1 MKKYGSLLLLQLFAL
16 LLCAQQSPAPAA
28 KKTKSAATAKADSAK
43 AGPLKEWKD
52 VLKDTREIK
61 GLITMHLKRDNTLYF
76 ELDPKDL
83 DKDLGMSLHYS
94 KGPSEM
100 VPTGIPAVWD
110 TRLIR
115 FRRYGDQVA
124 LVHYNE
130 RYTAAEGSTMKTTL
144 ETGIGHSILAM
155 FKVESEHKETKHI
168 LVDVTPFFTSD
179 YVNDAQNL
187 KFFFDNK
194 PLQYEKEKSFVERAR
209 AFELNNEIDATVS
222 FRSAEYPSNPI
233 DVMAD
238 SRFLS
243 IGVRYSL
250 FALPKEPM
258 KPRLADD
265 RVGHFL
271 TALRDYAKDK
281 EDVPYLRYVNR
292 WRLEKKD
299 PTEALSEPVK
309 PIVFY
314 LHNSIPVEYRRYVR
328 EGIEA
333 WNKAFLK
340 AGFLNAII
348 AKEQPDDSTWS
359 AEDMRYSTI
368 RWIPDPGGWAIG
380 PSEVDPRTG
389 EILNADILI
398 ASGITNWY
406 HQEYQSFSGPNSM
419 LAKMERAETAQQR
432 LPPSQAQ
439 RLCMAQ
445 VGLEQQL
452 KFQGIVLE
460 ALGLIGP
467 GSLTPEKYIGDAL
480 RDLVMHEV
488 GHTLGL
494 RHNFKGSSAI
504 PYEKLQDT
512 VFTRQHGLTLSVM
525 DYAPVNVSPDPQKQ
539 GHYWNAEVGEYDVWA
554 IAYAYEPVPAKTS
567 AVVLAANAGKEEVT
581 EQSLLKKIA
590 SQGNAPLHAYG
601 TDEDNWLGPY
611 AVDPNTNAWEL
622 GSDLAQ
628 FARDRQQILQT
639 VTPLL
644 EYRLIRSGDDYNRLR
659 NAFTTLSFVKFQAV
673 VPLVK
678 TIGGLHYSRN
688 HKGDPEERM
697 PFTPVPAAKQR
708 EAMDMIVKTMFAEDA
723 FSAPPDLLNKLAP
736 NRYSHWGVGWGSTP
750 VDYPLLE
757 NANQLQTYMLDNLL
771 HPVKLQRMLNNELR
785 VGAGEATYLPAEML
799 QSLTGSIWS
808 ELKAPQLKVTAMR
821 RNLQNSYVN
830 TLVRLFTEMPGYMVW
845 DNGRMTEARV
855 PAQVR
860 SLARLELAE
869 LAALMQKALKA
880 GTPDR
885 DLKAHLEYNLGRV
898 DKILNAGYQLPLK

>member
-1 MKKYGSLLLLQLFAL
+1 MQLFVIVL
-16 LLCAQQSPAPAA
+16 FAQKTKLTSA
-28 KKTKSAATAKADSAK
+28 KKTNTVVTVKIDSTK
-43 AGPLKEWKD
+43 GPLKDWKE

-94 KGPSEM
+94 KGPSEIA
-100 VPTGIPAVWD
+100 PTGIPALWG

-124 LVHYNE
+124 LVNYNE
-130 RYTAAEGSTMKTTL
+130 KYTAAEGSSMKGTL
-144 ETGIGHSILAM
+144 ESGIGHSILAM
-155 FKVESEHKETKHI
+155 FKVESEHKDNKHL

-194 PLQYEKEKSFVERAR
+194 PLQYEKEKSFVEKAA

-222 FRSAEYPSNPI
+222 FRSGEYSSWPL

-238 SRFLS
+238 PRFLS
-243 IGVRYSL
+243 IGIRYSI

-258 KPRLADD
+258 KPRIADD

-271 TALRDYAKDK
+271 TALRDYSKDK
-281 EDVPYLRYVNR
+281 EAVPYLRYVNR
-292 WRLEKKD
+292 WRLEKKE
-299 PTEALSEPVK
+299 PAEPMSEAVK

-314 LHNSIPVEYRRYVR
+314 LHKSIPLEYRRYVK
-328 EGIEA
+328 EGVEA

-340 AGFLNAII
+340 AGFLNAIV
-348 AKEQPDDSTWS
+348 AKDQPDDSTWS

-398 ASGITNWY
+398 ASSITNWY
-406 HQEYQSFSGPNSM
+406 HQEYQGFSGPNSM
-419 LAKMERAETAQQR
+419 LSKLEQMENLHQR
-432 LPPSQAQ
+432 MHPSQAQ
-439 RLCMAQ
+439 RHCMAQ
-445 VGLEQQL
+445 AGMEQQL

-460 ALGLIGP
+460 AMGLIGA
-467 GSLTPEKYIGDAL
+467 GGLAPEKYIGDAL

-504 PYEKLQDT
+504 PYEKLHDT
-512 VFTRQHGLTLSVM
+512 VYTRQHGVSLSVM
-525 DYAPVNVSPDPQKQ
+525 DYATVNVSPDAKKQ

-554 IAYAYEPVPAKTS
+554 IGYAYAPVPPKTS
-567 AVVLAANAGKEEVT
+567 DVVLAGNTENRGVT

-590 SQGNAPLHAYG
+590 AQVNEPLHAYG

-622 GSDLAQ
+622 GSDLHQ
-628 FARDRQQILQT
+628 FAKDRQQILQNIMP
-639 VTPLL
+639 VL
-644 EYRLIRSGDDYNRLR
+644 EHRLIRSGDDYNRLR
-659 NAFTTLSFVKFQAV
+659 NAFLTLSYIKYQAV
-673 VPLVK
+673 APLLK
-678 TIGGLHYSRN
+678 TIGGLYYSRN
-688 HKGDPEERM
+688 HKGDPEERL
-697 PFTPVPAAKQR
+697 PFTPVPAVKQR
-708 EAMDMIVKTMFAEDA
+708 EALEMISKSLFAEDA
-723 FSAPPDLLNKLAP
+723 FEASPDLLNKLAP
-736 NRYSHWGVGWGSTP
+736 NRYSHWGEGWGSTP

-757 NANQLQTYMLDNLL
+757 NVNTLQNYLLESLL
-771 HPVKLQRMLNNELR
+771 HPVKLQRMLNNEFR
-785 VGAGEATYLPAEML
+785 VSAGEAAYSPAEML
-799 QSLTGSIWS
+799 QSLTGNIWS
-808 ELKAPQLKVTAMR
+808 ELKKPQVKVNAMR
-821 RNLQNSYVN
+821 RNLQNSYIN
-830 TLVRLFTEMPGYMVW
+830 QLVRLYTESPVYMTYN
-845 DNGRMTEARV
+845 NGRMIEAKV
-855 PAQVR
+855 PVQVR
-860 SLARLELAE
+860 SIARLELKE
-869 LAALMQKALKA
+869 LAVMMQNQLGAAK
-880 GTPDR
+880 GDR
-885 DLKAHLEYNLGRV
+885 DLRAHLDYNLSRIEKV
-898 DKILNAGYQLPLK
+898 LNAGYHLPLK

>member
-1 MKKYGSLLLLQLFAL
+1 MKKYGLLLLMQLFAFVL
-16 LLCAQQSPAPAA
+16 YAQQPKSSAT
-28 KKTKSAATAKADSAK
+28 KKTGKVVTVKIDSSK
-43 AGPLKEWKD
+43 GPLKEWKE

-76 ELDPKDL
+76 ELDPNDL

-94 KGPSEM
+94 KGPSEL

-130 RYTAAEGSTMKTTL
+130 RYTAAEGSSMKLTL
-144 ETGIGHSILAM
+144 ENGIGHSILAM
-155 FKVESEHKETKHI
+155 LKVESENKDNKHL
-168 LVDVTPFFTSD
+168 LVDVTSFFTSD

-194 PLQYEKEKSFVERAR
+194 PLQYEKEKSFVEKAR
-209 AFELNNEIDATVS
+209 AFEQNNEIDATVS
-222 FRSAEYPSNPI
+222 FRSAEFSSWPL

-243 IGVRYSL
+243 IGIRYSI

-258 KPRLADD
+258 KPRMADD

-271 TALRDYAKDK
+271 TALRDYSKDK
-281 EDVPYLRYVNR
+281 EAVPYLRYINR
-292 WRLEKKD
+292 WRLEKKE
-299 PTEALSEPVK
+299 PKEALSEPVK

-314 LHNSIPVEYRRYVR
+314 LHNSIPSEYRRYVK

-333 WNKAFLK
+333 WNKAFQK

-348 AKEQPDDSTWS
+348 ARDQPDDSTWS
-359 AEDMRYSTI
+359 AEDIRYSTI

-398 ASGITNWY
+398 ASSITNWY
-406 HQEYQSFSGPNSM
+406 HHEYQNFSGPNSM
-419 LAKMERAETAQQR
+419 LAKLEKAETMQQR
-432 LPPSQAQ
+432 MHPAQAQ
-439 RLCMAQ
+439 RQCIAQ

-467 GSLTPEKYIGDAL
+467 GQLAPEKYIGDAL

-504 PYEKLQDT
+504 PYEKLHDT
-512 VFTRQHGLTLSVM
+512 LFTRQHGMSLSVM
-525 DYAPVNVSPDPQKQ
+525 DYAPVNVSPDPKKQ

-554 IAYAYEPVPAKTS
+554 IEYAYAPAPDKTS
-567 AVVLAANAGKEEVT
+567 DIMLAANRDNTMAT
-581 EQSLLKKIA
+581 EQSQLKKIA
-590 SQGNAPLHAYG
+590 AQANEPLHAYG

-622 GSDLAQ
+622 GSDLHQ
-628 FARDRQQILQT
+628 FAKDRQQIMQNIM
-639 VTPLL
+639 PLL
-644 EYRLIRSGDDYNRLR
+644 EHRLIRSGDDYNRLR
-659 NAFTTLSFVKFQAV
+659 SAFTTLTYMKYQSV
-673 VPLVK
+673 VPLLK
-678 TIGGLHYSRN
+678 TIGGLYYSRN
-688 HKGDPEERM
+688 HKGDPDERL
-697 PFTPVPAAKQR
+697 PFTPVPATKQR
-708 EAMDMIVKTMFAEDA
+708 EALEMISKSIFAEDA
-723 FSAPPDLLNKLAP
+723 FESSPNLLNKLAP
-736 NRYSHWGVGWGSTP
+736 NRYSHWGVGWGGTP

-757 NANQLQTYMLDNLL
+757 NVAMLQSYMLENLL
-771 HPVKLQRMLNNELR
+771 HPVKLQRMLNNEFR
-785 VGAGEATYLPAEML
+785 VGAGEAAYLPAEML
-799 QSLTGSIWS
+799 QALTGSIWT
-808 ELKAPQLKVTAMR
+808 ELKRPQVKVNSIR
-821 RNLQNSYVN
+821 RNLQNSYIN
-830 TLVRLFTEMPGYMVW
+830 QLVRLYTESPGYMTYS
-845 DNGRMTEARV
+845 DGRMMEAKV
-855 PAQVR
+855 PVQVR
-860 SLARLELAE
+860 SLARLELSE
-869 LAALMQKALKA
+869 LAALMQGQLKSA
-880 GTPDR
+880 KVDR
-885 DLKAHLEYNLGRV
+885 DLKAHLDYNLNRIEKV
-898 DKILNAGYQLPLK
+898 LNAGYNLPLK